1 MTPGP
6 SSHTIL
12 VHSGQP
18 CNGNPLRIPSF
29 AFKSHVSG
37 VIITR
42 DALFRVQATGR
53 HLFSSKLLPGLITN
67 HGVSRTPHGGAAIL
81 APRDTS
87 IAFSPEQDI
96 TGQYLD
102 LYNSTRVTA
111 IWHQVTPHVRA
122 LIWSFYGRTGAP
134 SEQDPHSWN
143 NTTLEA
149 IFDISAQFGDI
160 PVIIAGDF
168 QAEPLSYASVTQAIH
183 FAKWEDPFVSFDAE
197 GLPQRILT
205 FSSDRSFSGQEGCSS
220 IDTILINHVT
230 CSALLRAETIET
242 CETQHRPLRIVCHWQ
257 KMFMSGFVHHKTAP
271 FVFDTTTSTVDSTLF
286 TNEHAESLW
295 TNQFSQAFVES
306 DDPEDRWA
314 IANDFCVL
322 FMLQNGGRWGQG
334 IKERGKPPK
343 FRSKRVCPG
352 QSMFGGASKSRM
364 ATLCKAFRVLQELF
378 LRLSRHQGSFADT
391 QVSYNT
397 CCNAH
402 KLLTRLKSPFVW
414 PRGSIPSVLQVW
426 SNLNW
431 VGDCARTHDVKTKL
445 DRIQRWRTKIKDD
458 VNKGNS
464 FVFRHLRNR
473 ACDEPANLL
482 QDAQGN
488 IIVDPTQAIATFNSA
503 WDEVFACN
511 IDAEHPLKMLDVI
524 WPYIK
529 DHTMQFEC
537 PPIDAHELWLT
548 IQARKPQ
555 AAPGFD
561 GWRTQ
566 ELQKLPEAC
575 FKPFAQVFE
584 QLELSDEPLPT
595 TLTCARQ
602 MILNKNGSAHPMQ
615 KRLITVL
622 PILYLAYSGA
632 RFRQLCGWQI
642 HTMPKQLVGGVKGR
656 NMSSIQ
662 THLKLDIDVAE
673 SQGQELLGLKLD
685 KAKCF
690 DRIIPSF
697 AACLML
703 AFGIDRK
710 LVAIFTKLYDGLH
723 RHLSFK
729 CWCSPVATHAA
740 NGIAQG
746 DSLSLVAINVYS
758 KVWVIFMDLLPEVV
772 AMAYIDDAYLWA
784 HLEYASVLA
793 TAVEMTRFWDQ
804 LSGQLLNDA
813 KCVVWGTST
822 RARKTGKSLW
832 PDMSLQLRLK
842 YLVLTFPRP
851 KDWLSTSLTPKPKPL

>member
-122 LIWSFYGRTGAP
+122 LIWSFYGRTGAS
-134 SEQDPHSWN
+134 SEQDPHLWN

-271 FVFDTTTSTVDSTLF
+271 FVFDTTTSTVDPTLF

-295 TNQFSQAFVES
+295 TNQFSQAFTES

-334 IKERGKPPK
+334 IKKEANHPNSVARKFVLASPCLEAHRNPVWPP
-343 FRSKRVCPG
+343 S
-352 QSMFGGASKSRM
+352 A
-364 ATLCKAFRVLQELF
+364 
-378 LRLSRHQGSFADT
+378 RLSVFCR
-391 QVSYNT
+391 
-397 CCNAH
+397 
-402 KLLTRLKSPFVW
+402 
-414 PRGSIPSVLQVW
+414 
-426 SNLNW
+426 
-431 VGDCARTHDVKTKL
+431 
-445 DRIQRWRTKIKDD
+445 
-458 VNKGNS
+458 NS
-464 FVFRHLRNR
+464 F
-473 ACDEPANLL
+473 
-482 QDAQGN
+482 
-488 IIVDPTQAIATFNSA
+488 
-503 WDEVFACN
+503 FAC
-511 IDAEHPLKMLDVI
+511 
-524 WPYIK
+524 
-529 DHTMQFEC
+529 
-537 PPIDAHELWLT
+537 
-548 IQARKPQ
+548 
-555 AAPGFD
+555 
-561 GWRTQ
+561 
-566 ELQKLPEAC
+566 
-575 FKPFAQVFE
+575 
-584 QLELSDEPLPT
+584 
-595 TLTCARQ
+595 
-602 MILNKNGSAHPMQ
+602 
-615 KRLITVL
+615 
-622 PILYLAYSGA
+622 
-632 RFRQLCGWQI
+632 
-642 HTMPKQLVGGVKGR
+642 
-656 NMSSIQ
+656 
-662 THLKLDIDVAE
+662 LDI
-673 SQGQELLGLKLD
+673 
-685 KAKCF
+685 
-690 DRIIPSF
+690 
-697 AACLML
+697 
-703 AFGIDRK
+703 
-710 LVAIFTKLYDGLH
+710 
-723 RHLSFK
+723 
-729 CWCSPVATHAA
+729 
-740 NGIAQG
+740 
-746 DSLSLVAINVYS
+746 
-758 KVWVIFMDLLPEVV
+758 
-772 AMAYIDDAYLWA
+772 
-784 HLEYASVLA
+784 
-793 TAVEMTRFWDQ
+793 
-804 LSGQLLNDA
+804 
-813 KCVVWGTST
+813 
-822 RARKTGKSLW
+822 RARSPTRKFHLILAAM
-832 PDMSLQLRLK
+832 PINC
-842 YLVLTFPRP
+842 
-851 KDWLSTSLTPKPKPL
+851 